1 MCSFLLLFSIKKD
14 PTGCAKQAFPL
25 QLHLNKKNNKKKSQE
40 QSNTVRTHCWN
51 HMLPALFSDTLLK
64 AAHSWTERRWSLQ
77 SSKGMQTPQSPSAT
91 NRKPKCPVTQG
102 LPSVQKLSH
111 KWLILPVCGLPV
123 LDPTLDN
130 ACICL

>member
-1 MCSFLLLFSIKKD
+1 MCKTSLPSPASLEQKK
-14 PTGCAKQAFPL
+14 Q
-25 QLHLNKKNNKKKSQE
+25 QKKSQE
-40 QSNTVRTHCWN
+40 QPNTVRTHCWN

-64 AAHSWTERRWSLQ
+64 AAHSGTERRWSLQ

-123 LDPTLDN
+123 LDPTLDS
-130 ACICL
+130 ACICLWWEMAKARTSTI